1 MNQFTNWRIFQL
13 TNDEFLQGKLRSRA
27 NQQPATS
34 NQHLGLKIR
43 FTENFLLFGVTKNT
57 EQASYK
63 KIEQYWQ

>member
-1 MNQFTNWRIFQL
+1 L

-27 NQQPATS
+27 NQQPATSNQQPATS

-63 KIEQYWQ
+63 KIEQY